1 MSDETKR
8 NKPSTATVVKIVLTA
23 IAVLLIILGVVLI
36 IKGKEAGI
44 AIVLIGVLL
53 ATRNIGRR
61 RGKR

>member
-1 MSDETKR
+1 MEDKKERKSL
-8 NKPSTATVVKIVLTA
+8 PVAIIVLTA
-23 IAVLLIILGVVLI
+23 IAVLLIILGVVLM

-53 ATRNIGRR
+53 ATRNIGMR